1 MHRIYPHPNIYFEL
15 GAAFFDLI
23 LLVYLCI
30 IKGEEVRHKR
40 FRYFVLSVLV
50 ADVLDVLSVYSLVLK
65 DKIPVFL
72 ILLVNEISYLFAA
85 AMEMCFAY
93 YIDSYTKPENLRKGL
108 RQRINAGIMLVMTA
122 LLIVNTFTQ
131 AIIYIPADRE
141 GIIRKPLFYG
151 TIAVIIVYYFLYATI
166 TILMHFHKLSRKQR
180 AVFGVLLFMAFIG
193 MFSQLYVGNRSP
205 IAMLLVS
212 FGMYGIFFSFES
224 PDYRALMTVLE
235 ELDSAENNAEEAS
248 RTKSM
253 FLANMSHE
261 IRTPLNAIL
270 GMNELIIGSA
280 REPDVLAYA
289 QGMQNSGQDLMRV
302 VNEILD
308 YSRLD
313 AGDVSPIY
321 GPFSLSSMTGR
332 LFREFHH
339 HTEQKHLAFYGNVDQ
354 NLPDRIYGDQENI
367 TRILTNI
374 LDNAVTYTTSGS
386 ITFGVRGSTE
396 AEIDDLKRKKHA
408 NMIRLVY
415 EDGSTDLHQLGPEI
429 EEHIEFEPQTEV
441 DEAIGGGLRFF
452 QKKAKRERLNTDHA
466 ENAKAALDVARR
478 ANMTHMYLTFEVS
491 DTGPGMEM
499 KDIPMMFDSFRRIA
513 VRGIGAVSGTG
524 LGLTIANSL
533 ANLLGG
539 LISVQSKDGRGSTF
553 LLVLPI
559 EVVGKTS
566 VGEVNAYRRTHTE
579 AVAASAEQGQ
589 KSEAA
594 TQTAGGC
601 NRVTGQK
608 GMEMVDCR
616 VLVLD
621 DNPMNLKVA
630 AGLLKGIVSQ
640 YNTVSNGEDALRML
654 EQGSY
659 DLVITDHKMPGMSG
673 EEFLREARKLFLNPN
688 PRIVLMTAS
697 TPEEARKVAEREGFD
712 GYLPKPVRK
721 EELYREAVRSYE
733 RNHT

>member
-23 LLVYLCI
+23 LLVYLCM
-30 IKGEEVRHKR
+30 IKGEEARHKR

-72 ILLVNEISYLFAA
+72 ILLVNEIGYLFAA

-93 YIDSYTKPENLRKGL
+93 YIDSYTKPENLKKGL

-131 AIIYIPADRE
+131 AMIYIPADQE
-141 GIIRKPLFYG
+141 GIILKPLFHG

-166 TILMHFHKLSRKQR
+166 TILMHCHKLSRKQR
-180 AVFGVLLFMAFIG
+180 AVFGVLLGMAFIG
-193 MFSQLYVGNRSP
+193 MISQLYVGNHSP
-205 IAMLLVS
+205 ITMLLVS
-212 FGMYGIFFSFES
+212 FGMYGIFFSIES

-235 ELDSAENNAEEAS
+235 ELDSAENDAEEAS

-302 VNEILD
+302 VNEILA

-415 EDGSTDLHQLGPEI
+415 EDGSTELHQLGPEI

-478 ANMTHMYLTFEVS
+478 ANMTHLYLTFEVS

-589 KSEAA
+589 KPEPA
-594 TQTAGGC
+594 TQTAGGSS
-601 NRVTGQK
+601 RVTGQK
-608 GMEMVDCR
+608 GMEMVDCH

-621 DNPMNLKVA
+621 DNPMNLKVT

-640 YNTVSNGEDALRML
+640 YETVSNGADALRML

-659 DLVITDHKMPGMSG
+659 DLVITDQQMPGMTG
-673 EEFLREARKLFLNPN
+673 EEFLREARKLFLDPD

-697 TPEEARKVAEREGFD
+697 TSEEARKVVEREGFD